1 MFRTASGQT
10 VANEDVR
17 KTECSIEVG
26 LTTRPPDPGS
36 SSAPVRRVPLGLDV
50 TALRSLVVLRARSA
64 QLRKI
69 RAGISPTPRFRPLDH
84 VRRSTTDP
92 PRSLFGGHPTRFHTE
107 QFWSASFKE
116 PQPLSAGGWQW
127 RQIFCLWKRLSSK
140 ELENQARTQRR
151 REQQRWDLGLF

>member
-17 KTECSIEVG
+17 TTECSIEEG

-36 SSAPVRRVPLGLDV
+36 SPVRRVPLELDV
-50 TALRSLVVLRARSA
+50 TALRSLVVPRARSA

-107 QFWSASFKE
+107 
-116 PQPLSAGGWQW
+116 
-127 RQIFCLWKRLSSK
+127 
-140 ELENQARTQRR
+140 
-151 REQQRWDLGLF
+151 